1 MRVMWKKKPEPDEVD
16 YALLMQTSAEL
27 RELMNGLVLG
37 LVSDGWSDEQAREIV
52 MNIVVRRAD

>member
-1 MRVMWKKKPEPDEVD
+1 MWGKPEPKVD
-16 YALLMQTSAEL
+16 YEALLQASEEL
-27 RELMNGLVLG
+27 REIMGGLVAG